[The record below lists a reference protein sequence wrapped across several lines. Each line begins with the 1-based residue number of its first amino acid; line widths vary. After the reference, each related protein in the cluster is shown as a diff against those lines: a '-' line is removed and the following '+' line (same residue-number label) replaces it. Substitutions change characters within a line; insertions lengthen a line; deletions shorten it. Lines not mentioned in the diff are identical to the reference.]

1 MELFNEVSKLKTDTA
16 AGTTARFEAYRAIV
30 LLLSPITPHIT
41 QNLWHT
47 LGFTTLLMDE
57 TWPQADESAMQQ
69 DELELVVQVNGKL
82 RSRISVAAS
91 APKDAIE
98 ADALAD
104 ENVKKHTDGQT
115 VRKVIVVPGKL
126 VNIVAN

>member
-1 MELFNEVSKLKTDTA
+1 
-16 AGTTARFEAYRAIV
+16 
-30 LLLSPITPHIT
+30 
-41 QNLWHT
+41 
-47 LGFTTLLMDE
+47 MDE

-91 APKDAIE
+91 ASKDAIE